1 MEDAVTV
8 ILLILIISMYGYAV
22 GYTLGAII
30 KALINE
36 DKRKDDK

>member
-1 MEDAVTV
+1 MKDAATV

-22 GYTLGAII
+22 GYTLGVII
-30 KALINE
+30 KALINK

>member
-22 GYTLGAII
+22 GYTLGVII
-30 KALINE
+30 KALINK